1 MRLPLLCHQA
11 WFHKLALWLDNRRHG
26 EQQEWPPP
34 GRVHANAAFAPS
46 LPMGWYRHSLS
57 TPNQSYRKLAVFT
70 ICTNLS
76 GKILDWRENPDTTK
90 FYSAAYNNLQLNVN
104 VPHLPLGGIAWSFPL
119 YDYILIAFVVFPL
132 HFDNVSKAYNP
143 IKVSG
148 FSSIFSYRET
158 TQITKIAQN
167 RSKSLASPRNYPQWI
182 KTHKEQDKS
191 RNFQLIGLPVG
202 EFNPNSS
209 KRKMPE
215 PFSNNLR
222 WQVVW
227 IHFRTELNL
236 SINSTMELE
245 SGVLS

>member
-1 MRLPLLCHQA
+1 MANNRNGLHPVGYTPMPLSHPHSPWGGIATLCLRQTNHIA
-11 WFHKLALWLDNRRHG
+11 S
-26 EQQEWPPP
+26 WPCLQLVRICP
-34 GRVHANAAFAPS
+34 AN
-46 LPMGWYRHSLS
+46 
-57 TPNQSYRKLAVFT
+57 
-70 ICTNLS
+70 
-76 GKILDWRENPDTTK
+76 LDWRENPDTTK

-148 FSSIFSYRET
+148 FSFIFSYRET

-167 RSKSLASPRNYPQWI
+167 RSKLLASPRNYPQWI

-191 RNFQLIGLPVG
+191 RNFQLIELPVG

-227 IHFRTELNL
+227 IHFRTQQKF
-236 SINSTMELE
+236 IY
-245 SGVLS
+245 